1 MPKDRKMTYSDRQA
15 QASRDKKLADKKTTR
30 EDAKPADAQAV
41 KQTNSR
47 QKP

>member
-15 QASRDKKLADKKTTR
+15 QASRDKKMADKKATR
-30 EDAKPADAQAV
+30 EDAKPVAAQAV
-41 KQTNSR
+41 KQTNNR